1 MKTLAWLTA
10 GVGIGLAAYLIMNAP
25 GPQYATGY
33 DDVEDAAG
41 NASTWGSKHRVKGA
55 GTDVLGRV
63 KEGIGNL
70 TGNDQL
76 AGEGL
81 GDQVAGAAEKTAGK
95 FAQAAGQTLHD
106 LNR

>member
-1 MKTLAWLTA
+1 MKTFAWLTA
-10 GVGIGLAAYLIMNAP
+10 GIGLGLAAYLIANAR

-41 NASTWGSKHRVKGA
+41 NVSGWGSKQRLRGT
-55 GTDVLGRV
+55 GTDVMGRV
-63 KEGIGNL
+63 KEGIGNI

-76 AGEGL
+76 ADEGV
-81 GDQVAGAAEKTAGK
+81 GDQVAGTAERGAGK